1 MLVQIVL
8 DKPHTHFTNL
18 DVISGKVLLRVPSTS
33 NISGIV
39 VKLEGE
45 SRTRLIAPSRPD
57 RQDRQR
63 PVLEVH
69 KLLYKTQLVFPPYQ
83 LQDDGWNQR
92 SYTLNVGSYEYPFQF
107 KLPFNNACSPANS
120 LATNL
125 NFTGLAM
132 EVAKSPTHH
141 VRQTLPP
148 SLSGFPGEAE
158 IRYYVKVTVN
168 RPQFFKENPRAWANF
183 TFLPIE
189 SPRPPRADGETYARR
204 QHQFLEN
211 APGDVGGSRKK
222 SFFDS
227 MRKNSQAPTPVEPP
241 TSDPPPRFALDARLP
256 NPAII
261 TCNKDIPLRILMKT
275 MSERSKQIYLQM
287 LQIELIG
294 YTKVRAHE
302 IQRTES
308 NSWIIASI
316 SNMAIPLGNP
326 ADPVGTEVPVN
337 QEYWS
342 GKPLPNT
349 VAPTFETCN
358 ISRFYELEV
367 RVGLGYGS
375 YEHGKDQLVVLPL
388 RLPVKV
394 YSGIAPPAALLQ
406 AMASGSGMANPDL
419 ASAGEKLKPEPSVAM
434 PHTPVDP
441 PAFTANQS
449 PPQQGAH
456 LPPQNAPGYDE
467 APPSYEDAI
476 GQDLPP
482 IDGYRGEYAPPPF
495 PEGEPT
501 FAGDEKRR

>member
-1 MLVQIVL
+1 M
-8 DKPHTHFTNL
+8 DAAG
-18 DVISGKVLLRVPSTS
+18 GK
-33 NISGIV
+33 
-39 VKLEGE
+39 
-45 SRTRLIAPSRPD
+45 
-57 RQDRQR
+57 
-63 PVLEVH
+63 
-69 KLLYKTQLVFPPYQ
+69 
-83 LQDDGWNQR
+83 
-92 SYTLNVGSYEYPFQF
+92 
-107 KLPFNNACSPANS
+107 
-120 LATNL
+120 
-125 NFTGLAM
+125 
-132 EVAKSPTHH
+132 
-141 VRQTLPP
+141 
-148 SLSGFPGEAE
+148 
-158 IRYYVKVTVN
+158 
-168 RPQFFKENPRAWANF
+168 
-183 TFLPIE
+183 
-189 SPRPPRADGETYARR
+189 
-204 QHQFLEN
+204 
-211 APGDVGGSRKK
+211 KK

-227 MRKNSQAPTPVEPP
+227 VRKNSQPTTPVESS
-241 TSDPPPRFALDARLP
+241 TLSPPPRFALDARLP

-261 TCNKDIPLRILMKT
+261 TCNQDIPLRILMKS
-275 MSERSKQIYLQM
+275 MSERSKQVYLQM

-308 NSWIIASI
+308 SSWIIAGM
-316 SNMAIPLGNP
+316 SNMAIPLGAP
-326 ADPVGTEVPVN
+326 TDAVGTEVPIN

-406 AMASGSGMANPDL
+406 AMASSTGIAKPGL
-419 ASAGEKLKPEPSVAM
+419 APAAAALHLEPNVAM

-441 PAFTANQS
+441 PAFTANQF

-456 LPPQNAPGYDE
+456 LPPQNAPGYEE

-482 IDGYRGEYAPPPF
+482 VDGYRGEYAPPPF
-495 PEGEPT
+495 PEGEPR
-501 FAGDEKRR
+501 FSGDEKRG